1 MKTKI
6 LLCVLASALLASCAE
21 RSQMPAKPFEGTITE
36 AIHVPGIGALMGGN
50 GDSSGQAEPGL
61 SSIGAFANLGLKI
74 YVRENKVA
82 YDMSMLGGL
91 ITMHSIIDRD
101 ARTMTMLLPN
111 HTAVVMDLRSLD
123 SSRQKIDDSLRA
135 HAGIFDSLEAMLP
148 QPTGRHETIHGLD
161 AEEYHGQKGSVETD
175 MWLSSDEKMKAFDV
189 VRDAFL
195 GRGLDDRS
203 STEGAGGLDQVF
215 GMIRPIAGKI
225 PVKFETKVNGKTFVS
240 GELTDI
246 TEEKLDDALFEIPQG
261 YRIENGDSIRAAHTE
276 RHNVTAP

>member
-1 MKTKI
+1 MK
-6 LLCVLASALLASCAE
+6 LLRLFSFGIIFPFLLASCAE

-36 AIHVPGIGALMGGN
+36 AIQVPGIGSLMNGS
-50 GDSSGQAEPGL
+50 GDSSGQTGSGL
-61 SSIGAFANLGLKI
+61 SALGALANIGLKM

-82 YDMSMLGGL
+82 YDVSMLGGL

-111 HTAVVMDLRSLD
+111 NTAMVMDLRALD
-123 SSRQKIDDSLRA
+123 TSRQKIDDSLRA
-135 HAGIFDSLEAMLP
+135 HLGLFDSLEAALP

-161 AEEYHGQKGSVETD
+161 AEEYHGQKGTVETE
-175 MWLSSDEKMKAFDV
+175 MWLSSDSKLQAFDV

-195 GRGLDDRS
+195 GRG
-203 STEGAGGLDQVF
+203 TAGTGGLDEVF

-225 PVKFETKVNGKTFVS
+225 PVKFETKVNGKTFVK

-246 TEEKLDDALFEIPQG
+246 SEEKIDDAVFEIPQG
-261 YRIENGDSIRAAHTE
+261 YQVVNGDSVRAAHAE

>member
-1 MKTKI
+1 
-6 LLCVLASALLASCAE
+6 
-21 RSQMPAKPFEGTITE
+21 MPAKPFEGTITE
-36 AIHVPGIGALMGGN
+36 AIHVPGIGSMMSGAN
-50 GDSSGQAEPGL
+50 DTSGDAPSSML
-61 SSIGAFANLGLKI
+61 SAVGAFANVGLKI

-111 HTAVVMDLRSLD
+111 HTAMVMDLRALD
-123 SSRQKIDDSLRA
+123 TSRQKIDDSLRA
-135 HAGIFDSLEAMLP
+135 HNGIFDSLEAMLP
-148 QPTGRHETIHGLD
+148 RPTGNHQTIHGLD
-161 AEEYHGQKGSVETD
+161 VEEYKAQNGSFESD
-175 MWLSSDEKMKAFDV
+175 LWLSSDEKLHAFDV

-195 GRGLDDRS
+195 GRGMDDRS
-203 STEGAGGLDQVF
+203 SSEGGLDQIF

-225 PVKFETKVNGKTFVS
+225 PVQFETKVNGKTFVK

-246 TEEKLDDALFEIPQG
+246 SEEKVDDAVFEIPKG
-261 YRIENGDSIRAAHTE
+261 YQIVNGDSVRTAHAE